1 MLRNRIF
8 MKRIRNLVIFIMAIV
23 ILIGTY
29 SYVRRSRAENVIQI
43 ELEAADRSEA
53 LALQTE
59 IANATEAE
67 DGNFLLTLPTA
78 INGNVVSKYYTTD
91 GIEVDMK
98 DANANKT
105 IALTGDEIANQKIQL
120 QIDYDKKDITTED
133 GQVVTLYN
141 KELMDEKKTE
151 EATEETTD
159 ETSDETTDQ
168 VVELDDSII
177 VTGYMPLD
185 ARVDINEIDISG
197 LDIQIPSDTQ
207 TVQKGYEVSIYQTV
221 RKTVDAEGNVIAE
234 EVVIPDNLL
243 PEDMEN
249 EGVTVESGT
258 ETNIASE
265 SAMIEEGTHIEE
277 EKVEYNPSVYNAPVE
292 IKTRNTEENT
302 MATTYSLQEDNQIM
316 PLESTV
322 GEEYAD
328 ATILKDNQTIKY
340 LLATEPDPRQNEG
353 LNSLQAST
361 RILSTTL
368 TDGNMLRSTNTE
380 VASNSPFLGNTNLER
395 GDITSVTFVSSTSGA
410 NSTAWDVS
418 EAQNGS
424 IMAWYETDDSSIFG
438 TKIMVYIGSNET
450 IYANTDSSYLFSRIG
465 SIILLSEAE
474 PIKNINLLNT
484 SQVIN
489 MSYMFTYTG
498 FYSMTTL
505 DLGDNF
511 DTSRVTNMSNMFNNT
526 GGTGATGLDLG
537 DKFDT
542 SNVTNMDSMFFGTC
556 IDMINLDLG
565 NKFDTSNATSMTMMF
580 FQTGRNSMT
589 SLDLGP
595 LFTNIAG
602 TTTSFANTGKEG
614 ECVIYAPEEIYQD
627 STHFKL
633 NSSSTQTIEFTNGR
647 IEMLPSNCLRTT
659 NNEISPTSGFLGNT
673 SIQRQNIDNI
683 TFVEGLAGANS
694 TAWDVS
700 SSQNGSIKAWYE
712 TNSNGTY
719 KVYIGSDE
727 PIFANPDSSYLFA
740 YIGHSSNCTSKETI
754 TNINLL
760 YTRRVT
766 NMSNMFVSTGSASMT
781 NLDLGEKFDTN
792 SVTNMQA
799 MFDNTGRESM
809 TSLKLGDNFNTHNVT
824 NMGDMFSNTGTNALT
839 SLDLGNNFDTSNVT
853 NMYGMFFNTGANA
866 MTNLNLGLGFT
877 QIPSGE
883 ITEGIDT
890 YLAYDNMFTFT
901 GKEGEIVITVPQ
913 EIYQDE
919 HHVKLNE
926 NSSTTIEFTR
936 GRIELIPYNYLRST
950 NNETNED
957 SGFLGNTDIQRQYI
971 NNVTFMSSISKANDT
986 AWDVSAEQNGSI
998 MAWYETKETG
1008 EGKLYKVYIG
1018 SNGYIY
1024 ANPNSSYLFSYIG
1037 YGSNCTSTETIT
1049 NIELLNTSTA
1059 TDMNS
1064 MFTYTGH
1071 HSMTSLDLGDNFDTS
1086 NVTNMANMFSLC
1098 GFNKMRRLDL
1108 GSKFNT
1114 SKVRDMSYMF
1124 GNTGQ
1129 QELSNFSLGNNFD
1142 TSNVTNM
1149 QGMFQYFGSKI
1160 SSLDLGSK
1168 FDTSNVTNMYRM
1180 FKYCGYD
1187 GLTTFDIGDN
1197 FNTSKVTNMSEMFA
1211 YFGREKLTNLNLGD
1225 YFYTTNVTSCAY
1237 VSMTSL
1243 ELGPAFTRIAN
1254 TNTNMFNSTGK
1265 ENECIIYVPEE
1276 IYIDEHHVKLN
1287 ETSSTQIEYTRG
1299 TFNITGQNY
1308 SYLRNT
1314 SSENAQTSGFLGNTS
1329 IQRQNIDNVTFV
1341 DNLNGMNDTAWDVSE
1356 AQDGSIMAWY
1366 ESNANGTYKVYIG
1379 SEGTICAN
1387 PDSTRLFS
1395 YIGFSSNCTSTEAI
1409 TNINLLDTSKVTNM
1423 SNMFSWTG
1431 YTAMTS
1437 LDLGENFDTSNV
1449 TDMSNMFSGTGH
1461 AKMTN
1466 FDLGENFDTSNVTDM
1481 SWMFNSTGDT
1491 AMTSLDLGD
1500 KFHTSNVTDMSYM
1513 FNGTGYT
1520 AMTSLDLGD
1529 KFDTSNVIDM
1539 SWMFYSTGN
1548 IAMTSLDLGENFDT
1562 SNVTDMRS
1570 MFNRTG
1576 YTAMTTL
1583 DLGSAFTNI
1592 ASTNTDMFTSTGKSG
1607 EIVIYVPEEIYVD
1620 NHHVKLNET
1629 SSTQI
1634 EFTRGTFNQLTMN
1647 YLKSTST
1654 ENIMTSGF
1662 LGNTSIQRQNIDN
1675 VTFVDSLS
1683 GANST
1688 AWDVSEAQDGS
1699 IKAWYTSTN
1708 GTYKVYIGSDGPIY
1722 ANPDSSNLFC
1732 FVGFGAN
1739 STSTETIT
1747 NLNLLN
1753 TSQVTNMSKMFNLTG
1768 MTAMTTLNLGDNF
1781 DTSKVTNMS
1790 NMFAST
1796 GKQIT
1801 NLDLG
1806 NKFDTSNVTNMAG
1819 MFAGLNVTNLDLGD
1833 NFNTSKVTDM
1843 STMFQS
1849 MGYYNLTSL
1858 DLGDKFDTSSVTTMM
1873 GMFDCTGYENMT
1885 TLDLGENFDT
1895 SNVTDF
1901 TGMFSNTGHDSLTSL
1916 DLGDKFN
1923 TYRGGV
1929 DAAGQANMSSMFFS
1943 TGATSMTSLR
1953 LGKAFKQISSD
1964 NTYLFQD
1971 TGKSGEIVIYV
1982 PEVIY
1987 QDNHHAKYTS
1997 NYNDGRTV
2005 EFTRGTFNPI
2015 GDSYTL
2021 RSAEGET
2028 SYRAPFLGNPYN
2040 LARTSIEE
2048 VIFVNSTSGANSNKW
2063 DVSAARDNS
2072 VIAWYEN
2079 DANNDTIVYIGSDGQ
2094 IYANENS
2101 KYLFSSIAQYS
2112 EEANVIKGLNLL
2124 DTSKVTNMSDMFGNV
2139 GGTSLDLGD
2148 NFDTSNVTDMTD
2160 MFSYTGYNT
2169 NMTNIDL
2176 GESFTHIAEN
2186 HTGMFDYTGKEGEIV
2201 IYVPDIIF
2209 QDEHH
2214 AKLDEDSTQTIE
2226 FTRGYF
2232 NKISEKGSV
2241 LKSTASE
2248 VRETDGFLGNTSIQ
2262 RQNIDQVEF
2271 VDYIS
2276 EVMLPSDSSLLRK
2289 YDATN
2294 NTGSGHSSTTTTW
2307 TDLSG
2312 HQNGTVH
2319 GATWGEDYLSFNGT
2333 TSTYVSCGNINVTN
2347 KVTID
2352 ATIVAKSIQTSER
2365 DIISNWQGGGVGL
2378 KIQDGIPYFTIYVN
2392 GGYADVKASKA
2403 VTVGEKT
2410 RITGTYDGSK
2420 MCLYINGKLVA
2431 QKAQTGTIGAPQ
2443 SNTILMMGCNPSGSS
2458 VDPSFPYPANIN
2470 IYSVSVYGDAVSSNM
2485 WDVSE
2490 AQDGSIMAWYEAKSN
2505 GTYKVYIGSNDKI
2518 FANPDSSRLFSYIG
2532 YSTNCTSTETI
2543 LNLDLLNTSKVTK
2556 MDYMFT
2562 DTGYKAMTSLDLGEN
2577 FDTSN
2582 VTSMYGMFW
2591 STGETYMT
2599 SLDLRENFDTSNVTD
2614 MRYMFY
2620 RTGYWAMTNLD
2631 LGDKFDTSNV
2641 YNMGEMFHDTGFESM
2656 TSLDLGDKFNTKM
2669 VGNMYAMFMGTG
2681 GISMTNL
2688 DLGPAFTSIPENQE
2702 PSVGNEN
2709 MFMQTGKSNS
2719 LIIQAPEAIYKDQ
2732 THFKDSASLTVP
2744 CNDRGQTII
2753 PKYRT
2758 EWIKDSV
2765 SVDTTDA
2772 SNPKMNITIRGTTN
2786 PEAGTDY
2793 ISDVTSTLTTANI
2806 KIYVDDEEAT
2816 SITKSLSSATQST
2829 NPTTGAQDVTYT
2841 LTLSNFEESTL
2852 QDGKDYMEWSGNVR
2866 VDIAQGT
2873 LSDTTGPEDENGNT
2887 ITYGNKNMS
2896 VADDGSRQDSRI
2908 EDETKVDK
2916 NTANTMFMDY
2926 IKPTIKY
2933 EYSETDVDHDGKS
2946 FTMEICIADKYMA
2959 EGSSIADLDI
2969 RIDGEEP
2976 DWTKVYKI
2984 IKRTVLT
2991 EEVSGDGFIYEKTI
3005 GVGYII
3011 ELYNLEQL
3019 QVKEGDKYLDYSGV
3033 VTVAIPANQII
3044 DASGNGN
3051 DATTITSGISLP
3063 GGEGTE
3069 EVVDFV
3075 RPTVEKV
3082 ESSVDVDAKTATI
3095 KFQTTD
3101 KYITQNNPL
3110 ESGDIQ
3116 VLVNGSANTSITKT
3130 INNTVLTEQR
3140 TQNGTTSTVQY
3151 GYEYTLTLSGI
3162 DTTVNQIKVRIPAN
3176 AITDQSG
3183 NGNEQTDLILL
3194 NTLKNTSTE
3203 QYADSGFLGNS
3214 LGMMQRQNIENIT
3227 FVNHIPE
3234 DVYDV
3239 STNTYKNNNA
3249 WDASAQGDNS
3259 IIAWY
3264 EQNENDALKVYIGSN
3279 DEIFANTNSSYLF
3292 SYVGSSY
3299 NCTSTEIITN
3309 IELLNTS
3316 NVTNMNHMFSS
3327 TGYVAMT
3334 SLDLGS
3340 NFDTSNVTDMS
3351 YMFNGTGMEAMTSLD
3366 LGDKFDTSKVT
3377 NMTYM
3382 FVSTGRQAMINLA
3395 LGDNFDTSSVT
3406 NMTNMFDGT
3415 GYDEMT
3421 SLDLGDK
3428 FDTSSVTNMSY
3439 MFSDTGYTKMTSLD
3453 LGDKFDTSSVTNM
3466 SYMFQQTGYTAM
3478 TSLDL
3483 GDKFD
3488 TSKVTDMNA
3497 MFKWTGYTKM
3507 TNLDLGDKFK
3517 TSAATNTMEMFF
3529 YTGYTAMTSLDL
3541 GPAFTNIP
3549 SNNAGMFLQTGKSGI
3564 VVYAPEAI
3572 YQDSRHFKLNSG
3584 STTTL
3589 GWMDGEGNI
3598 ITNYGTINPKYRTE
3612 WVKEN
3617 ASIDT
3622 SDANNP
3628 KINITIRGTTNPD
3641 VPASEYASNVTSTL
3655 ANTDIK
3661 VYIDSTMYTS
3671 NNITDSATIA
3681 VGTATTT
3688 TNTRTG
3694 AQDVLQTITITNFEE
3709 AERILGKAYK
3719 EWSGNI
3725 RLEIAQGTLTDT
3737 TNANDT
3743 TITYG
3748 NSNVSIIN
3756 DGTGTR
3762 TDSTI
3767 EDETKVDKNTTGAMF
3782 ADFIKPEFTYIY
3794 SSTDINYDQKTLTVT
3809 FSVVDKFFN
3818 STTGLTNA
3826 DGITVKMID
3835 ENVVPENLT
3844 KTITKTRD
3852 ITETRNNTSI
3862 KIGEEYTLTV
3872 TGFEQAQMAEDGKYK
3887 DYSGPV
3893 SIAFPASI
3901 VSDKSGNTNIA
3912 KTITVGINEPDQ
3924 SGTEEIVDFVK
3935 PTWKAENLQI
3945 DTENKEAT
3953 VDLIGT
3959 DKYFESGSLDV
3970 SQIKVI
3976 VDGEEVTDTTSVIK
3990 ELSTPTSLT
3999 ETRDGAS
4006 VQYGVKYT
4014 LTLNGWKQTDEAFQA
4029 SEKRYREYSGNTQI
4043 IIEEGT
4049 LIDESGNESDE
4060 TTLDLGFIDVVD
4072 PEVYQISVTKNV
4084 DEKTDTIIF
4093 DVVDKYFASSSITTT
4108 NTEGLTV
4115 YVDDEEAI
4123 GVTKTIVDIE
4133 DITATV
4139 NGSEKKIGERYT
4151 LVLSNFEQE
4160 RTTPVDYDR
4169 EYSDWSGTVTVKVAP
4184 GLIEDSSGN
4193 TNQEVLDVETIS
4205 KDIEYLG
4212 YYADVDGNG
4221 SVDGVIYADLAVGK
4235 SGTWGDIN
4243 TGTYSYAT
4251 ETGLKEYYI
4260 SQTNYTGD
4268 FGTKDVITAL
4278 EGSVGKE
4285 RFYVMSLENFN
4296 DGNGP
4301 RYTWY
4306 DAAAGQMD
4314 DYATATSTDFG
4325 AGKTNTANMIAKWN
4339 ASDYGPQDD
4348 NDTYKDMWGVIQEEV
4363 EKGWFVPSRAE
4374 WAAFG
4379 SNLNI
4384 TKDDYADYNL
4394 SILCWSSSQLGTYTA
4409 WYANFSRGY
4418 MYRNDVLVSNYVRLS
4433 ATF

>member
-8 MKRIRNLVIFIMAIV
+8 IKRIRNICILVMAI
-23 ILIGTY
+23 IIAIGIYTN
-29 SYVRRSRAENVIQI
+29 VRRSRAENVIQV
-43 ELEAADRSEA
+43 
-53 LALQTE
+53 ALQVSDKSETLAMQE
-59 IANATEAE
+59 VMANATETE
-67 DGNFLLTLPTA
+67 DGNFVLNLPTA
-78 INGNVVSKYYTTD
+78 VNGNIVTKYYLAD
-91 GIEVDMK
+91 GTEIVMNDE
-98 DANANKT
+98 NADKT
-105 IALTGDEIANQKIQL
+105 LTLTEADITNQPIQFET
-120 QIDYDKKDITTED
+120 DYDKKEVTTED
-133 GQVVTLYN
+133 GQIVTLYN
-141 KELMDEKKTE
+141 KELMDEKKAEETTE
-151 EATEETTD
+151 EVTEET
-159 ETSDETTDQ
+159 SAETTDGTTAKEQ
-168 VVELDDSII
+168 EENSDGTTDQTTELDDSVI
-177 VTGYMPLD
+177 VSGYMPLE
-185 ARVDINEIDISG
+185 AQVDINEIDISELPKISVPG
-197 LDIQIPSDTQ
+197 TTI
-207 TVQKGYEVSIYQTV
+207 KNKAYEVSIYTTAENTQQSIDT
-221 RKTVDAEGNVIAE
+221 TTADTQLETANTAEDANTENIANTE
-234 EVVIPDNLL
+234 NTDNT
-243 PEDMEN
+243 EN
-249 EGVTVESGT
+249 ENQINTVEGQKIEYDPSLYHEQIII
-258 ETNIASE
+258 ET
-265 SAMIEEGTHIEE
+265 
-277 EKVEYNPSVYNAPVE
+277 K
-292 IKTRNTEENT
+292 NTEENT
-302 MATTYSLQEDNQIM
+302 NGTAFAFNENGDEKGKLLGSNQGEYVYAVTQKDSNPIRYIFETTPVTPTDVSDDIGVAMYSTMA
-316 PLESTV
+316 
-322 GEEYAD
+322 AR
-328 ATILKDNQTIKY
+328 
-340 LLATEPDPRQNEG
+340 ATEN
-353 LNSLQAST
+353 
-361 RILSTTL
+361 TL
-368 TDGNMLRSTNTE
+368 RTTNTE
-380 VASNSPFLGNTNLER
+380 NMMTSGFLGNTAIQRQNI
-395 GDITSVTFVSSTSGA
+395 DNVTFVNSLSGA

-418 EAQNGS
+418 AAQNGS
-424 IMAWYETDDSSIFG
+424 IKAWYTSNGNG
-438 TKIMVYIGSNET
+438 TYKVYIGSNET
-450 IYANTDSSYLFSRIG
+450 IYANPDSSYLFAFIG
-465 SIILLSEAE
+465 FSTNCTSTEIIT
-474 PIKNINLLNT
+474 NIDLLNT
-484 SQVIN
+484 SK
-489 MSYMFTYTG
+489 
-498 FYSMTTL
+498 
-505 DLGDNF
+505 
-511 DTSRVTNMSNMFNNT
+511 VTNMSNMFWTAGQGAMTTFNLGNNFDT
-526 GGTGATGLDLG
+526 SNVTNMQFMFSGLGGYGRTLNFDFGDNFDTSNVTNMQHMFESLKVTSLDLGDKFDTSKVTNMACMFISLGSTSLNLGDKFDTSNVTNMQAMLSTMNNMTSLDLG

-542 SNVTNMDSMFFGTC
+542 SNVTHMGNMFSNLGTDK
-556 IDMINLDLG
+556 ITSFDLG
-565 NKFDTSNATSMTMMF
+565 DKFDTSKVTNVSGMF
-580 FQTGRNSMT
+580 FNAGANTMT

-595 LFTNIAG
+595 YFTQIPNGQITEGIDTYPANSDMFTLAGKAGSLVVTVSPEIYKDSTNFKLNESSSTTMAFTQGTLKPYNFIRKTNTEKDPTATFLGNSSVTRGQVDSVTFVNSLSGANSTAWDISAAQNGAIKAWYETTSTGAKKVYIGSNEQIYANPDSSYLFSFVGYGDSSTSTEFINNLDLLDTSYVRNMEGMFTMAGWKAATTIDLGDNFKTANVTNMSQMFSGAGFTQMTSINLGSNFDTSNVTNMSGMFANTGNKMLTSLDLGDKFDTSKVTDMSSMFDTLGFQKLESLDLGNKFYTNNVTNMNSMFINTGGMSLTELNLGMNFTNIA
-602 TTTSFANTGKEG
+602 TANNYMFGGTGKEG
-614 ECVIYAPEEIYQD
+614 AIKILVPEDIYQD
-627 STHFKL
+627 STHVKL
-633 NSSSTQTIEFTNGR
+633 NASSSTTIPFTRGTIEIIQDEYILRST
-647 IEMLPSNCLRTT
+647 SN
-659 NNEISPTSGFLGNT
+659 EAQQTSGFLGNT
-673 SIQRQNIDNI
+673 SIQRQNIDNV
-683 TFVEGLAGANS
+683 TFVSSISGANS
-694 TAWDVS
+694 
-700 SSQNGSIKAWYE
+700 
-712 TNSNGTY
+712 
-719 KVYIGSDE
+719 
-727 PIFANPDSSYLFA
+727 
-740 YIGHSSNCTSKETI
+740 
-754 TNINLL
+754 
-760 YTRRVT
+760 
-766 NMSNMFVSTGSASMT
+766 
-781 NLDLGEKFDTN
+781 
-792 SVTNMQA
+792 
-799 MFDNTGRESM
+799 
-809 TSLKLGDNFNTHNVT
+809 
-824 NMGDMFSNTGTNALT
+824 
-839 SLDLGNNFDTSNVT
+839 
-853 NMYGMFFNTGANA
+853 
-866 MTNLNLGLGFT
+866 
-877 QIPSGE
+877 
-883 ITEGIDT
+883 
-890 YLAYDNMFTFT
+890 
-901 GKEGEIVITVPQ
+901 
-913 EIYQDE
+913 
-919 HHVKLNE
+919 
-926 NSSTTIEFTR
+926 
-936 GRIELIPYNYLRST
+936 
-950 NNETNED
+950 
-957 SGFLGNTDIQRQYI
+957 
-971 NNVTFMSSISKANDT
+971 T

-998 MAWYETKETG
+998 MAWYTTNSNG
-1008 EGKLYKVYIG
+1008 SYKVYIG
-1018 SNGYIY
+1018 STGTIY

-1098 GFNKMRRLDL
+1098 GFNKMTRLDL

-1114 SKVRDMSYMF
+1114 SKVRDMRYMF

-1225 YFYTTNVTSCAY
+1225 YFYTTNVTDMTAMFDSCAY

-1265 ENECIIYVPEE
+1265 ENECI
-1276 IYIDEHHVKLN
+1276 
-1287 ETSSTQIEYTRG
+1287 
-1299 TFNITGQNY
+1299 
-1308 SYLRNT
+1308 
-1314 SSENAQTSGFLGNTS
+1314 
-1329 IQRQNIDNVTFV
+1329 
-1341 DNLNGMNDTAWDVSE
+1341 
-1356 AQDGSIMAWY
+1356 
-1366 ESNANGTYKVYIG
+1366 
-1379 SEGTICAN
+1379 
-1387 PDSTRLFS
+1387 
-1395 YIGFSSNCTSTEAI
+1395 
-1409 TNINLLDTSKVTNM
+1409 
-1423 SNMFSWTG
+1423 
-1431 YTAMTS
+1431 
-1437 LDLGENFDTSNV
+1437 
-1449 TDMSNMFSGTGH
+1449 
-1461 AKMTN
+1461 
-1466 FDLGENFDTSNVTDM
+1466 
-1481 SWMFNSTGDT
+1481 
-1491 AMTSLDLGD
+1491 
-1500 KFHTSNVTDMSYM
+1500 
-1513 FNGTGYT
+1513 
-1520 AMTSLDLGD
+1520 
-1529 KFDTSNVIDM
+1529 
-1539 SWMFYSTGN
+1539 
-1548 IAMTSLDLGENFDT
+1548 
-1562 SNVTDMRS
+1562 
-1570 MFNRTG
+1570 
-1576 YTAMTTL
+1576 
-1583 DLGSAFTNI
+1583 
-1592 ASTNTDMFTSTGKSG
+1592 
-1607 EIVIYVPEEIYVD
+1607 IYVPEEIYVD

-1683 GANST
+1683 GANNT

-1708 GTYKVYIGSDGPIY
+1708 GTYKVYIGSNGTIY
-1722 ANPDSSNLFC
+1722 ANPDSSNLFA

-1747 NLNLLN
+1747 NLSLLN

-1971 TGKSGEIVIYV
+1971 TGKSGEIVIYI

-1997 NYNDGRTV
+1997 NYNDTRTV

-2021 RSAEGET
+2021 RSAEGEL
-2028 SYRAPFLGNPYN
+2028 SFRAPFLGG
-2040 LARTSIEE
+2040 TSSRGNIDK
-2048 VIFVNSTSGANSNKW
+2048 VVFVNSTSGANSTKW

-2072 VIAWYEN
+2072 VIAWYEDN
-2079 DANNDTIVYIGSDGQ
+2079 EYGERTVYIGSDGQ

-2101 KYLFSSIAQYS
+2101 SHLFYNIAQYS

-2124 DTSKVTNMSDMFGNV
+2124 NTSKVTNMSGMFDSI

-2148 NFDTSNVTDMTD
+2148 NFDTSNVTDMTN
-2160 MFSYTGYNT
+2160 MFAGTGSNT
-2169 NMTNIDL
+2169 NMTSIDL
-2176 GESFTHIAEN
+2176 GESFTHIPEN
-2186 HTGMFDYTGKEGEIV
+2186 NANMLERTGKEGSIV
-2201 IYVPDIIF
+2201 IYVPDVIY

-2232 NKISEKGSV
+2232 NKISEKGST
-2241 LKSTASE
+2241 LMTTTNE
-2248 VRETDGFLGNTSIQ
+2248 GYPDIGFLGNASIE
-2262 RQNIDQVEF
+2262 RGNIDQVEF
-2271 VDYIS
+2271 VDYIP
-2276 EVMLPSDSSLLRK
+2276 EEITANRSSLIRY
-2289 YDATN
+2289 YDALN
-2294 NTGSGHSSTTTTW
+2294 NTGNGHDGTATTW
-2307 TDLSG
+2307 KDLSG
-2312 HQNGTVH
+2312 NQDGTLQGV
-2319 GATWGEDYLSFNGT
+2319 TWSEGYSEKYLSLTGT
-2333 TSTYVSCGNINVTN
+2333 DKTGVTCGIVNLTN
-2347 KVTID
+2347 QTTLD
-2352 ATIVAKSIQTSER
+2352 ATIVPKSIQSGEK
-2365 DIISNWQGGGVGL
+2365 IILCNHA
-2378 KIQDGIPYFTIYVN
+2378 N
-2392 GGYADVKASKA
+2392 GGIGLALNSGVPRMQIYINGQYIYLSATESVK
-2403 VTVGEKT
+2403 VGEKY
-2410 RITGTYDGSK
+2410 RITGTYDGAK
-2420 MCLYINGKLVA
+2420 MSLYVNGKLVA
-2431 QKAQTGTIGAPQ
+2431 QQAQTGTIGVPAKD
-2443 SNTILMMGCNPSGSS
+2443 TVMGIGNNPDGANLTT
-2458 VDPSFPYPANIN
+2458 DGCANIN
-2470 IYSVSVYGDAVSSNM
+2470 VYSVKIYNKVVTMPELTA

-2490 AQDGSIMAWYEAKSN
+2490 AQDGSIMAWYEINPN
-2505 GTYKVYIGSNDKI
+2505 GTYKVYIGSNDTI
-2518 FANPDSSRLFSYIG
+2518 YANPDSSFLFAQLGS
-2532 YSTNCTSTETI
+2532 SANCTSTETI
-2543 LNLDLLNTSKVTK
+2543 LNIDLLNTSKVTN
-2556 MDYMFT
+2556 MWSMFFA
-2562 DTGYKAMTSLDLGEN
+2562 TGINAMTSLDLGDN

-2582 VTSMYGMFW
+2582 VTNMNDMFDNVG
-2591 STGETYMT
+2591 TNAMT
-2599 SLDLRENFDTSNVTD
+2599 NLDLGEKFDTSNVTT
-2614 MRYMFY
+2614 MRGMFSSA
-2620 RTGYWAMTNLD
+2620 GSNKLTNLD

-2641 YNMGEMFHDTGFESM
+2641 TNMESMFAYMKNLTNLNLGDKFDTSKVTTMHSMFSQTGYNNM
-2656 TSLDLGDKFNTKM
+2656 TSLDLGDKFSTSNVTTM
-2669 VGNMYAMFMGTG
+2669 WSMFEGTGNMAMT
-2681 GISMTNL
+2681 SL
-2688 DLGPAFTSIPENQE
+2688 DLGPAFTKLAETRND
-2702 PSVGNEN
+2702 
-2709 MFMQTGKSNS
+2709 MFANTGKTDE
-2719 LIIQAPEAIYKDQ
+2719 ITIYAPEAIYLNQ
-2732 THFKDSASLTVP
+2732 ETFKVSTNSSVLYYFS
-2744 CNDRGQTII
+2744 NGTIV

-2758 EWIKDSV
+2758 EWLKESV

-2772 SNPKMNITIRGTTN
+2772 SNPKMNISLRGTTN

-2829 NPTTGAQDVTYT
+2829 NPTTGAQDVKYT

-2852 QDGKDYMEWSGNVR
+2852 QDGKDYMEWSGNIR
-2866 VDIAQGT
+2866 IEIAKGT
-2873 LSDTTGPEDENGNT
+2873 LLDTTGPEDENGKT
-2887 ITYGNKNMS
+2887 VAYGNQNIS
-2896 VADDGSRQDSRI
+2896 LGDNGYGQDSVI
-2908 EDETKVDK
+2908 EDPITDK

-2933 EYSETDVDHDGKS
+2933 EYSETDIDHDGKS
-2946 FTMEICIADKYMA
+2946 FTMEFCIADKYMA

-2991 EEVSGDGFIYEKTI
+2991 EGVSRDGFIYEKTI
-3005 GVGYII
+3005 GFGYII

-3299 NCTSTEIITN
+3299 NCTSTEMITN

-3382 FVSTGRQAMINLA
+3382 FISTGRQAMINLA

-3762 TDSTI
+3762 TNNAI
-3767 EDETKVDKNTTGAMF
+3767 EDETKVDKNTAGAMF
-3782 ADFIKPEFTYIY
+3782 ADFIKPEFTYTY
-3794 SSTDINYDQKTLTVT
+3794 SSTDINNNTKTLTVT

-3893 SIAFPASI
+3893 SIAFPAGI

-3912 KTITVGINEPDQ
+3912 KTITVGIKEPD
-3924 SGTEEIVDFVK
+3924 GTEDAEIVDFVK

-3990 ELSTPTSLT
+3990 ELSTPTELT

-4184 GLIEDSSGN
+4184 GLVEDSSGN
-4193 TNQEVLDVETIS
+4193 TNQEVLDVELIS
-4205 KDIEYLG
+4205 KDTEYLG

-4235 SGTWGDIN
+4235 SGTWGYSN
-4243 TGTYSYAT
+4243 GTGTYSYAT

-4268 FGTKDVITAL
+4268 FGTKDVITEL
-4278 EGSVGKE
+4278 KGSGGKD
-4285 RFYVMSLENFN
+4285 RFYVIALEDVN

-4301 RYTWY
+4301 HYTWY
-4306 DAAAGQMD
+4306 DAAYGQMN

-4325 AGKTNTANMIAKWN
+4325 AGKTNTATILAKWK
-4339 ASDYGPQDD
+4339 ASAYGSQNTNP
-4348 NDTYKDMWGVIQEEV
+4348 NNRDMWGAIQSEV
-4363 EKGWFVPSRAE
+4363 EKGWFVLSISE

-4379 SNLNI
+4379 DNLNI
-4384 TKDDYADYNL
+4384 ERNNYANYGL
-4394 SILCWSSSQLGTYTA
+4394 SGWSWASSQYSADSTWGISFNYGYVDHVPINHHGGVRLGT
-4409 WYANFSRGY
+4409 
-4418 MYRNDVLVSNYVRLS
+4418 
-4433 ATF
+4433 TF